1 MKHSPDQGGGD
12 GDGDGDDADDA
23 DDGGD
28 ADDYDQNIS
37 LTLLTRV
44 GSKTRNT

>member
-12 GDGDGDDADDA
+12 GDGDDADGDDAD
-23 DDGGD
+23 D

>member
-1 MKHSPDQGGGD
+1 MKHSPDQGKGV
-12 GDGDGDDADDA
+12 GDGDDADDDED
-23 DDGGD
+23 DDG

>member
-1 MKHSPDQGGGD
+1 MKYSPDQGD
-12 GDGDGDDADDA
+12 CDGDD
-23 DDGGD
+23 DGDD

>member
-1 MKHSPDQGGGD
+1 MKHSPDQG
-12 GDGDGDDADDA
+12 DGDDDDA
-23 DDGGD
+23 D
-28 ADDYDQNIS
+28 DDYDQNIS

>member
-12 GDGDGDDADDA
+12 GDGDDADSDDAD
-23 DDGGD
+23 D

>member
-1 MKHSPDQGGGD
+1 MKHPPDQGDGEGD
-12 GDGDGDDADDA
+12 GD
-23 DDGGD
+23 D

-44 GSKTRNT
+44 GSKTRNTQPHAERMRL